1 MLDHALRPLRRH
13 PARALLMILTLALG
27 LGATTAIVS
36 AIRGVLLAP
45 LPFPRPEQ
53 VVMISETEERD
64 SFGTVG
70 FTTYAEWRES
80 LRSFSSIAAIS
91 SRSYTLTSGGEAE
104 QLMLLGITHNTF
116 GMYGIRPILGRDFTP
131 ADDVRGG
138 ARVVLLS
145 HELWSRRFGR
155 DESIVGR
162 TIRMSDTD
170 FEVIGVMP
178 PRTRLT
184 PDEWAAQRIDAWT
197 PLRYNT
203 TLEFACR
210 SCRHLRAFGRLR
222 DGVTVA
228 AAEREAETFTAALRR
243 MHPREYPSR
252 GWVAVDTLQNVVVG
266 RPVTS
271 SLWMIFG
278 LAALVLVAAIANA
291 ASLGLSALFVRH
303 NELVVRQS
311 LGATPKRIAL
321 MLIGEAIAV
330 ALISSALAI
339 ALAYGAVAW
348 LRANAGAFLPRAADL
363 VVDPTIMAICVAIA
377 LLSGAV
383 IGAIPAMRARRW
395 SLVVNNRG
403 VVAGRS
409 RAQQVLVGA
418 NIALSVM
425 LLVGST
431 LLLRSVRNLFAIPAG
446 FDATNA
452 VSFRM
457 SIAGTEYEDPKA
469 LLALHDRFL
478 AEARQ
483 LPGLESIALTSQL
496 PFAEDQDN
504 AGLTPEDRD
513 TGFDGPDAQR
523 FAITPG
529 YFATLRVPIR
539 AGRAFND
546 TDTASSEPVI
556 ILNQAAARALWQTDN
571 VVNKRVRIGGG
582 EGFRRIVGVV
592 GNIAPG
598 DLGAAPMP
606 QAYLPLP
613 QFGPPTDITG
623 VARTLTGAE
632 PLRAIMR
639 RLDPDVPFY
648 RIASLPTLV
657 ARSEARRQFILACLT
672 AFSAV
677 VLALA
682 MIGVYGIL
690 ALFVSSRKRELALR
704 MALGASAAGVFRM
717 VLRQG
722 LGLAVIA
729 IVVGIGASAVLGRFL
744 EAMLYGVRNGDPM
757 TLVSV
762 TLSLIVASGIAC
774 AVPAWRAS
782 RVSPEA
788 ALRDE

>member
-53 VVMISETEERD
+53 LVMVSETEGEGG
-64 SFGTVG
+64 FGTVG

-80 LRSFSSIAAIS
+80 LRSYASLAAIS
-91 SRSYTLTSGGEAE
+91 SRPYTLTSGGPAE
-104 QLMLLGITHNTF
+104 QLLMLGLTHNTF
-116 GMYGIRPILGRDFTP
+116 GMYGIRPILGRDFVA
-131 ADDVRGG
+131 ADDVRSA
-138 ARVVLLS
+138 ARVVILS
-145 HELWSRRFGR
+145 HELWSRRFG
-155 DESIVGR
+155 SNSTIVGR
-162 TIRMSDTD
+162 MIRLSDVD

-184 PDEWAAQRIDAWT
+184 PGEWRDERVDAWT

-203 TLEFACR
+203 TLDWACR
-210 SCRHLRAFGRLR
+210 SCRHLRVFGRLR
-222 DGVTVA
+222 DGVTVDA
-228 AAEREAETFTAALRR
+228 AARETETFTAGLRR
-243 MHPREYPSR
+243 QYPKDYPPR
-252 GWVAVDTLQNVVVG
+252 GWADVGTLQNVVVG

-321 MLIGEAIAV
+321 MLVGESVAV
-330 ALISSALAI
+330 ALIASTVAI
-339 ALAYGAVAW
+339 AFAYGAIAW
-348 LRANAGAFLPRAADL
+348 LRSNALAFVPRAGDLAIDPL
-363 VVDPTIMAICVAIA
+363 VVVICVAVA
-377 LLSGAV
+377 VVSGAM
-383 IGAIPAMRARRW
+383 IGLVPALQTRRW

-409 RAQQVLVGA
+409 RAQMLLVGG

-446 FDATNA
+446 FDASN
-452 VSFRM
+452 VLSFRM
-457 SIAGTEYEDPKA
+457 SIQGDDEKVLHA
-469 LLALHDRFL
+469 LQRRFL
-478 AEARQ
+478 DEARQ
-483 LPGLESIALTSQL
+483 LPGVESIALTSQL
-496 PFAEDQDN
+496 PFAEDEDN
-504 AGLTPEDRD
+504 AGLTPEER
-513 TGFDGPDAQR
+513 TGAESWGDAPDAQR
-523 FAITPG
+523 FAVTPD
-529 YFATLRVPIR
+529 YFATLRVPVR

-546 TDTASSEPVI
+546 GDTADSELVV
-556 ILNQAAARALWQTDN
+556 ILNQAAARALWQRED
-571 VVNKRVRIGGG
+571 VIGKRVRIGGRD
-582 EGFRRIVGVV
+582 FRRVVGVV
-592 GNIAPG
+592 DNIAPG
-598 DLGAAPMP
+598 DLGAAPKP
-606 QAYLPLP
+606 QAYLPMS
-613 QFGPPTDITG
+613 QFTPNDVTG
-623 VARTLTGAE
+623 VARTRTGPE
-632 PLRAIMR
+632 PLRAIMH

-648 RIASLPTLV
+648 RIATLPSLV
-657 ARSEARRQFILACLT
+657 AQSEARRQFILACLT
-672 AFSAV
+672 GFAAV

-690 ALFVSSRKRELALR
+690 SLFVSSRRRELALR
-704 MALGASAAGVFRM
+704 MALGATAAAVFRL
-717 VLRQG
+717 VVRQG
-722 LGLAVIA
+722 LQLAAIA
-729 IVVGIGASAVLGRFL
+729 IVAGIAASAILGRFL
-744 EAMLYGVRNGDPM
+744 QAMLYGVRNGDPL
-757 TLVSV
+757 TLASV
-762 TLSLIVASGIAC
+762 ALSLIAASAIAC

-782 RVSPEA
+782 RLSPDS

>member
-13 PARALLMILTLALG
+13 PARALLMIVTLALG

-53 VVMISETEERD
+53 VVMVSETEEQGA
-64 SFGTVG
+64 FGTVG

-80 LRSFSSIAAIS
+80 LRSYSSLAAIS
-91 SRSYTLTSGGEAE
+91 SNTYTLTAGGTAE
-104 QLMLLGITHNTF
+104 QLMMLGVTQNAF
-116 GMYGIRPILGRDFTP
+116 GMFGVRPMLGRDFS
-131 ADDVRGG
+131 AAEDVRGA
-138 ARVVLLS
+138 ARVVMLS
-145 HELWSRRFGR
+145 HELWSRRFGK
-155 DESIVGR
+155 DPSTVGR
-162 TIRMSDTD
+162 MIRLSDIE

-184 PDEWAAQRIDAWT
+184 PEEWRAERVDAWT
-197 PLRYNT
+197 TLRYNT
-203 TLEFACR
+203 MLEWACR
-210 SCRHLRAFGRLR
+210 SCRHLRVFGRLR
-222 DGVTVA
+222 DGVTVDA
-228 AAEREAETFTAALRR
+228 ASRETETFTAALRR
-243 MHPREYPSR
+243 AHPKDYPAR

-311 LGATPKRIAL
+311 LGATPKRIAF
-321 MLIGEAIAV
+321 MLVGEAVAV
-330 ALISSALAI
+330 ALIASALAI
-339 ALAYGAVAW
+339 ALAYAAVAW

-363 VVDPTIMAICVAIA
+363 VVDPMVVAICVAIA

-383 IGAIPAMRARRW
+383 IGMVPALRARRW
-395 SLVVNNRG
+395 SLVVNTRG

-409 RAQQVLVGA
+409 PAQQLLVGV

-425 LLVGST
+425 LLTGST
-431 LLLRSVRNLFAIPAG
+431 LLLRSVRNLFAIPPG
-446 FDATNA
+446 FDAAN
-452 VSFRM
+452 VMSFRM
-457 SIAGTEYEDPKA
+457 SIEGKEYAEPQA
-469 LLALHDRFL
+469 LLALHERFL
-478 AEARQ
+478 AQARE
-483 LPGLESIALTSQL
+483 LPGVESVALTSQL

-504 AGLTPEDRD
+504 AGMTIEERAD
-513 TGFDGPDAQR
+513 TPDAQR
-523 FAITPG
+523 FGITPG

-539 AGRAFND
+539 AGRAF
-546 TDTASSEPVI
+546 TVSDTAKSEPVV
-556 ILNQAAARALWQTDN
+556 ILNQAAARALWQREN
-571 VVNKRVRIGGG
+571 VVEKRVRIGGG
-582 EGFRRIVGVV
+582 DGFRRVVGVV
-592 GNIAPG
+592 GNIQPG
-598 DLGAAPMP
+598 DLGAAPKP
-606 QAYLPLP
+606 QAYLPMS
-613 QFGPPTDITG
+613 QFGPPSDVTG
-623 VARTLTGAE
+623 VARTRTGAE

-648 RIASLPTLV
+648 RIASLPSLI
-657 ARSEARRQFILACLT
+657 AQSEARRRFVLACLT

-677 VLALA
+677 VLMLA

-704 MALGASAAGVFRM
+704 MALGATASRVFTL

-722 LGLAVIA
+722 LRLAAIA
-729 IVVGIGASAVLGRFL
+729 IVAGIGASWILGRFL
-744 EAMLYGVRNGDPM
+744 EAMLYGVRNGDAL
-757 TLVSV
+757 TLVGVAV
-762 TLSLIVASGIAC
+762 TLVAAAAMAC
-774 AVPAWRAS
+774 LVPAWRAS
-782 RVSPEA
+782 RLAPDA

>member
-1 MLDHALRPLRRH
+1 
-13 PARALLMILTLALG
+13 MIVTLALG

-45 LPFPRPEQ
+45 LPFPRPGQ
-53 VVMISETEERD
+53 VVTVSETEERD
-64 SFGTVG
+64 AFGTVG

-80 LRSFSSIAAIS
+80 LRSFSALAAIS

-104 QLMLLGITHNTF
+104 QLMLLGVTHNTF
-116 GMYGIRPILGRDFTP
+116 GMYGIRPLLGRDFAP

-138 ARVVLLS
+138 ARVVMLS

-155 DESIVGR
+155 DKSIVGR
-162 TIRMSDTD
+162 SIRMSDVD

-184 PDEWAAQRIDAWT
+184 PDEWAAHRIDAWT

-203 TLEFACR
+203 TLEWACR
-210 SCRHLRAFGRLR
+210 SCRHLHVFGRLR

-228 AAEREAETFTAALRR
+228 QAERETETFTAALRR
-243 MHPREYPSR
+243 LHPKEYPSR

-271 SLWMIFG
+271 SLWMILG

-291 ASLGLSALFVRH
+291 ASLGLSALFIRH

-311 LGATPKRIAL
+311 LGATPRRIAL
-321 MLIGEAIAV
+321 MLIGEAVAV
-330 ALISSALAI
+330 ALISSFLAI

-363 VVDPTIMAICVAIA
+363 VVDPMVMAICVAAA
-377 LLSGAV
+377 LLSGAI

-409 RAQQVLVGA
+409 RAQQLLVGA

-457 SIAGTEYEDPKA
+457 SIEGQKYEDPKA
-469 LLALHDRFL
+469 LLAFHDRFL

-483 LPGLESIALTSQL
+483 LPGLVSIALTSQL

-504 AGLTPEDRD
+504 AGLTPEDRANI
-513 TGFDGPDAQR
+513 GFDGPDAQR

-539 AGRAFND
+539 SGRAFNNA
-546 TDTASSEPVI
+546 DTADSELVI

-571 VVNKRVRIGGG
+571 VVGKRVRIGGG
-582 EGFRRIVGVV
+582 EGFRRVVGVV

-598 DLGAAPMP
+598 DLGAAPKP
-606 QAYLPLP
+606 QAYLPMP
-613 QFGPPTDITG
+613 QFGPPSEITG

-704 MALGASAAGVFRM
+704 MALGASAAGVFRL

-722 LGLAVIA
+722 LALAFIA
-729 IVVGIGASAVLGRFL
+729 IVAGIGASAVLGKFL

-762 TLSLIVASGIAC
+762 ALTLVVASVIAC